1 MLIKNQLF
9 YGNKFKEINNLIL
22 KLVDRKFFEMEFN
35 YDIFIQ
41 HVLSDKK
48 NKGDNICFVLLDEIG
63 KSKLIYVKRD
73 KIEPDLKKLLK
84 SIFPNYK

>member
-1 MLIKNQLF
+1 
-9 YGNKFKEINNLIL
+9 
-22 KLVDRKFFEMEFN
+22 MEFN